1 MLELEPGMLIWT
13 WVTFIIL
20 LALLYKVAWK
30 PLVRMID
37 ERDQAIADALKK
49 AEQSREEAQSLLAE
63 QKEKMKQTHEEVKKI
78 IENSKKTAEQTRKEI
93 VGQAREEAEKIIERG
108 KTDIERE
115 RRDAIGA
122 LKQDISS
129 LVVGAVAKLV
139 GISLDEPR
147 HHEIIEDSIK
157 KLGQN

>member
-49 AEQSREEAQSLLAE
+49 AEQSRREAEALLAE
-63 QKEKMKQTHEEVKKI
+63 QNEKMKQTHEEVKRI
-78 IENSKKTAEQTRKEI
+78 MENSKKTAEQTRKEM
-93 VGQAREEAEKIIERG
+93 VEQARQEAERLIERG
-108 KTDIERE
+108 KADIERE
-115 RRDAIGA
+115 RRDAISA

-129 LVVGAVAKLV
+129 LVVGAVSKLV
-139 GISLDEPR
+139 GMSLDEPK
-147 HHEIIEDSIK
+147 HHEIIEESIN
-157 KLGQN
+157 KLGKN